1 MNIYN
6 FFFFFLYLGE
16 VFKSALV
23 NALVTLADNIE
34 LDLRVFRIMPGDNM
48 DSLLNVFL
56 IVFEI
61 PMLGNSEY
69 LELALHM
76 LCKALSCFPIV
87 AQAKLARVWA
97 KHCKSRLPSI
107 LQALQELIT
116 VKVLLFDKIEKFYI
130 KLLFFE
136 LLNFT

>member
-1 MNIYN
+1 M
-6 FFFFFLYLGE
+6 
-16 VFKSALV
+16 V
-23 NALVTLADNIE
+23 NALVTLADDIE
-34 LDLRVFRIMPGDNM
+34 LDLRVFRIVRWDSM

-76 LCKALSCFPIV
+76 LCKALSCLPIM

-97 KHCKSRLPSI
+97 KHCKSRLPNL

-116 VKVLLFDKIEKFYI
+116 VKVRISYFFNSTNFIHINFKTTTLFIFHSLEKFNTM
-130 KLLFFE
+130 L
-136 LLNFT
+136 

>member
-1 MNIYN
+1 MNTCN

-116 VKVLLFDKIEKFYI
+116 VKVLLFDKIENFI
-130 KLLFFE
+130 
-136 LLNFT
+136 LNYYFSNY

>member
-1 MNIYN
+1 M
-6 FFFFFLYLGE
+6 FE
-16 VFKSALV
+16 SALV
-23 NALVTLADNIE
+23 NALVTLADDIE
-34 LDLRVFRIMPGDNM
+34 LDLRVFRMVRWDSM

-76 LCKALSCFPIV
+76 LCKALSCVPV
-87 AQAKLARVWA
+87 LAQAKLARVWA
-97 KHCKSRLPSI
+97 KHCKSRLPSL

-116 VKVLLFDKIEKFYI
+116 VKVHFLTLSIVFI
-130 KLLFFE
+130 
-136 LLNFT
+136 

>member
-1 MNIYN
+1 M
-6 FFFFFLYLGE
+6 
-16 VFKSALV
+16 VRWDS
-23 NALVTLADNIE
+23 
-34 LDLRVFRIMPGDNM
+34 M

-76 LCKALSCFPIV
+76 LCKALSCVPV
-87 AQAKLARVWA
+87 LAQAKLARVWA
-97 KHCKSRLPSI
+97 KHCKSRLPSL

-116 VKVLLFDKIEKFYI
+116 VKVHTLNFV
-130 KLLFFE
+130 KLLFHLHSSQNNLYCTIYFVIAKN
-136 LLNFT
+136 LLSHYR

>member
-1 MNIYN
+1 M
-6 FFFFFLYLGE
+6 
-16 VFKSALV
+16 
-23 NALVTLADNIE
+23 ADDIE
-34 LDLRVFRIMPGDNM
+34 LDLRVFRIVRWESM

-76 LCKALSCFPIV
+76 LCKALSCLPVV
-87 AQAKLARVWA
+87 AQAKLARIWA
-97 KHCKSRLPSI
+97 KHCKSRLPNL

-116 VKVLLFDKIEKFYI
+116 VKVPPEISADSTDFIATAMSNNSRVKH
-130 KLLFFE
+130 
-136 LLNFT
+136 NP